1 MTSNRTL
8 SIHQPEDILGYIP
21 HMLGYWPEDSLVAIT
36 MQGKVLGATLRV
48 DLPRLGSRQANKDFA
63 DQIRSFLIADEDAN
77 GVVLAVYTDSG
88 WEDGMVVRQAIP
100 LLEALQVSLD
110 EVDLSVRDAWLVG
123 SEYWRSAY
131 CTDIECCPVPGLSV
145 DRIKNS
151 RLSTELVYRGSFIG
165 PSPGSEPGKSRTAC
179 PGALDP
185 LVLAAESRYGKQ
197 ILGRWR
203 SEYCLDSVLAVWR
216 NVLKRV
222 EAGHPLQ
229 PGADA
234 HIMGFL
240 RATLRIPAWRD
251 AVVVM
256 AAAGVESAKSGAL
269 AFGLFDDDGNYNDND
284 TDINGRDTPFDPQ
297 ELGVAGPVLPAA
309 KGSSER
315 NANGDVFTYG
325 DVLLG
330 MQPSMPCWSALDA
343 LQKVLAGLCVEAES
357 GVVPAAVLTLQ
368 GWIAWCKGRG
378 SIAHACLSG
387 AEAAQPGYRLA
398 ELLMGLLGQGTICPW
413 ARSSSTAWRGVRGTV
428 A

>member
-36 MQGKVLGATLRV
+36 MQGKTLGATLRV
-48 DLPRLGSRQANKDFA
+48 DLPHLGSFEARAFFA

-88 WEDGMVVRQAIP
+88 WEDGNVVRQTIP
-100 LLEALQVSLD
+100 LLEALQLSLD

-131 CTDIECCPVPGLSV
+131 CTDVQCCPVPGLPV
-145 DRIKNS
+145 ERIKNS
-151 RLSTELVYRGSFIG
+151 RLSAELVYRGSSIG
-165 PSPGSEPGKSRTAC
+165 PSPKRAQGKAATAAPGV
-179 PGALDP
+179 LDP
-185 LVLAAESRYGKQ
+185 RVLAAESRYGKQ

-203 SEYCLDSVLAVWR
+203 SAHCMAAVLAVWHH
-216 NVLKRV
+216 VLIRA
-222 EAGHPLQ
+222 EAGQLPA
-229 PGADA
+229 PGTDA

-240 RATLRIPAWRD
+240 RATLKIPAWRD

-256 AAAGVESAKSGAL
+256 AAAGMESAKTGAS
-269 AFGLFDDDGNYNDND
+269 AFGLFVDQECS
-284 TDINGRDTPFDPQ
+284 DTPFDPQ
-297 ELGVAGPVLPAA
+297 ELGIPLPVLSAA
-309 KGSSER
+309 AAVPDGHTE
-315 NANGDVFTYG
+315 GDVFTYG

-330 MQPSMPCWSALDA
+330 MQPDMPCWSMLDS
-343 LQKVLAGLCVEAES
+343 LQRVLAGLCVEGES
-357 GVVPAAVLTLQ
+357 GIVPAASLTLQ

-378 SIAHACLSG
+378 SIAHACLIG

-398 ELLMGLLGQGTICPW
+398 ELLLDLLGQGTICAW
-413 ARSSSTAWRGVRGTV
+413 ARSSSTAWRGPKDTV

>member
-48 DLPRLGSRQANKDFA
+48 DLPNLASLEARAGFA
-63 DQIRSFLIADEDAN
+63 DQIRSFLIADEEAN

-88 WEDGMVVRQAIP
+88 WEDGTVVRQAIP
-100 LLEALQVSLD
+100 LLKALQLSLD

-131 CTDIECCPVPGLSV
+131 CTDLQCCPVPGLPV
-145 DRIKNS
+145 ERIKNS
-151 RLSTELVYRGSFIG
+151 RLSAELVYSGSSIG
-165 PSPGSEPGKSRTAC
+165 PSPRSALERPRLAS
-179 PGALDP
+179 PGAVDP

-203 SEYCLDSVLAVWR
+203 SERCLDAILAVWHH
-216 NVLKRV
+216 VLNRV
-222 EAGHPLQ
+222 EAGRPLRS
-229 PGADA
+229 GEDA
-234 HIMGFL
+234 RIMGFL
-240 RATLRIPAWRD
+240 RTTLRVPAWRD

-256 AAAGVESAKSGAL
+256 AAAGMDSAKSGAS
-269 AFGLFDDDGNYNDND
+269 AFGLFVDDDNDGN
-284 TDINGRDTPFDPQ
+284 TPFDPQ
-297 ELGVAGPVLPAA
+297 ELGVEEPVAATAKVLPEL
-309 KGSSER
+309 STDE
-315 NANGDVFTYG
+315 DVFTYG

-330 MQPSMPCWSALDA
+330 MRPDMPCWTALDA
-343 LQKVLAGLCVEAES
+343 LQTVLAGLCVDDES
-357 GVVPAAVLTLQ
+357 GVVPAAALTLQ

-398 ELLMGLLGQGTICPW
+398 ELLMDLLGTGTICPW
-413 ARSSSTAWRGVRGTV
+413 ARSSSTAWRGYRDTV
-428 A
+428 V